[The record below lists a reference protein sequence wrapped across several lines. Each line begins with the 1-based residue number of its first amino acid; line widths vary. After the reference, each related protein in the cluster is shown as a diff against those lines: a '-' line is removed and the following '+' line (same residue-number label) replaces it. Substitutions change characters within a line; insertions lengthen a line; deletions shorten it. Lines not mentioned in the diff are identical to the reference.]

1 MKSALEVRVM
11 MKNNLQRE
19 LDNIEDLILKEALT
33 GGFSITLNSISSE
46 AKEKLKSSGYS
57 VKNLLSGIV
66 MNILWVGDYN
76 IKNIR
81 RKYYV

>member
-57 VKNLLSGIV
+57 VKNFVKWDSDEYTVSWRL
-66 MNILWVGDYN
+66 
-76 IKNIR
+76 
-81 RKYYV
+81 

>member
-33 GGFSITLNSISSE
+33 GSFF
-46 AKEKLKSSGYS
+46 
-57 VKNLLSGIV
+57 
-66 MNILWVGDYN
+66 YN
-76 IKNIR
+76 IK
-81 RKYYV
+81 